1 MSQRLLLVALLVLIV
16 LSAGFAFMYIRS
28 KESESSQTGS
38 ATIPTQ
44 SESQTQNTPTTA
56 PRPLIG
62 VLCGPGKNGGPN
74 ICPDGYFC
82 DNIATRSGGMQFPG
96 TCRLTRPD

>member
-28 KESESSQTGS
+28 KESESSKTGS

-44 SESQTQNTPTTA
+44 SESQIQNTPTTA

-62 VLCGPGKNGGPN
+62 ILCGPGKNGGPN
-74 ICPDGYFC
+74 VCPEGYFC
-82 DNIATRSGGMQFPG
+82 DNIKVQKGGKEFPG
-96 TCRLTRPD
+96 TCQTTRPD